1 MDLNHTF
8 TVNQPIAET
17 WVVLTDLE
25 RIAPCLAGAELHEV
39 HGDVFK
45 GGVKIKVGPI
55 VAQFKGEAQ
64 FVELDNVNFR
74 AHLKASG
81 RDIGGKGNASA
92 TITAQLTPITP
103 TSTSVNVVTD
113 LAITGKVAQFGR
125 GALADISEKL
135 IAQFAD
141 NLNALIDR
149 EGGAPAPSASAPVA
163 DATSA
168 KAPTTKTPMTKAP
181 STKSP
186 ATGQVT
192 DASADEPKIRK
203 IEGPAAEP
211 LNLQSV
217 AGGAMLKRLLPIA
230 GAILGVLLFIVRPLR
245 RRRHRES

>member
-64 FVELDNVNFR
+64 FVELDAVNFR

-92 TITAQLTPITP
+92 TITAQLTQITP

-149 EGGAPAPSASAPVA
+149 EGGAPAPSASAPVTDGA
-163 DATSA
+163 
-168 KAPTTKTPMTKAP
+168 TTKTPTA
-181 STKSP
+181 
-186 ATGQVT
+186 GQVT
-192 DASADEPKIRK
+192 DASSDEPKIRK

-217 AGGAMLKRLLPIA
+217 AGGAMMKRLLPIA
-230 GAILGVLLFIVRPLR
+230 GAILGILLFIVRPFR
-245 RRRHRES
+245 RRRNRES

>member
-64 FVELDNVNFR
+64 FVELDAVNFR

-92 TITAQLTPITP
+92 TITAQLTQITP

-149 EGGAPAPSASAPVA
+149 EGGAPAPSASAPVT
-163 DATSA
+163 DAPSS
-168 KAPTTKTPMTKAP
+168 KAPTA
-181 STKSP
+181 
-186 ATGQVT
+186 GQVT

-217 AGGAMLKRLLPIA
+217 AGGAMLKRLLPVA
-230 GAILGVLLFIVRPLR
+230 GAILGILLFIVRPFR
-245 RRRHRES
+245 RRRNRES

>member
-64 FVELDNVNFR
+64 FVELDAVNFR

-163 DATSA
+163 DATST
-168 KAPTTKTPMTKAP
+168 KAPTTKSPKTKAP

-217 AGGAMLKRLLPIA
+217 AGGAMMKRLLPIA
-230 GAILGVLLFIVRPLR
+230 GAILGVLLFIVRPFR
-245 RRRHRES
+245 RRRNRES